1 MSPTPMIHCH
11 MDRSNLLPWL
21 ICKFPLQQEETWLP
35 PSAIHLLNISVL
47 VYVYGNIK
55 NVNMYFCVKQL
66 YQLEYNDSLYFGN
79 KFKSLIG

>member
-21 ICKFPLQQEETWLP
+21 ICEFPLQQEETWLP

-55 NVNMYFCVKQL
+55 NVNVYFCVKQL